1 MTTKSYHLSHDRRDL
16 YKLSNDLRE
25 KLREAEEIDR
35 KAWEWYED
43 LSEAEYYMVQAE
55 ADRRVDEASDRCRDL
70 RDRLQ
75 TVEAVIRKMSSL
87 EDELRRLEDME
98 VL

>member
-1 MTTKSYHLSHDRRDL
+1 MITKSYNLNHDRRDL
-16 YKLSNDLRE
+16 YKLSSDLRE
-25 KLREAEEIDR
+25 ELREAEEINR

-43 LSEAEYYMVQAE
+43 LSEAEYYLVQAE

-75 TVEAVIRKMSSL
+75 TVEATIRMMEML
-87 EDELRRLEDME
+87 EREVRQLESMG